1 MRKRSKY
8 RPRQQLVNP
17 VEFVIESSQRLSEHS
32 PSLVLDWK
40 IKNTTAF
47 GNLLRAEATKK
58 DLDTLVAARNI
69 TEALMV
75 VCGIKQDDGTLARS
89 ACALIEICDR
99 YNQGKKALR
108 APEIQ
113 ALRDLLP
120 LHDELM
126 DVVTVN
132 QFEKALAYAKKEIRA
147 GKAQQL
153 KVIP

>member
-8 RPRQQLVNP
+8 RPKPCFANP
-17 VEFVIESSQRLSEHS
+17 LAFAIESSQLLIEHS
-32 PSLVLDWK
+32 PEMVLEWK
-40 IKNTTAF
+40 IKNTVAF
-47 GNLLRAEATKK
+47 GNLMKGEASKK
-58 DLDTLVAARNI
+58 DLDNLVAARNI
-69 TEALMV
+69 TEALLV
-75 VCGIKQDDGTLARS
+75 VCGVKKDDGTLARS

-113 ALRDLLP
+113 ALRDLIP

-126 DVVTVN
+126 DVVTVR